1 MDSDKFQKIIK
12 QRDRVREN
20 DDAIDK
26 FFNRSTIRPP
36 LDENSS
42 MEKVV
47 REITERMHIRNVSW
61 VKINNGN
68 SYQVS
73 FTLENG
79 VRFDDTVH
87 MLSEF
92 GIGQRE
98 GTSVVI
104 IPCTL
109 YRDHSHLYRHD
120 DDQEST
126 SSQCQSVIKETAW
139 NKFIGTV
146 RARMNVA
153 KIVEAVKADANLTF
167 DFIVLLVVASILAA
181 FGLVENSTLFLAA
194 SMLISPLMGPILAAT
209 FGAAIKDHQLQY
221 WGVKNEIIGILLC
234 ILVGFLF
241 GVINCSFDYLFR
253 VEKYL
258 MITTEMENRMSFH
271 SVIVGIMIALP
282 SGAAVA
288 IAVLG
293 ENFGSLVGVAI
304 SASLLPPA
312 VNTVNSFL
320 KFQISLNYTFH
331 LTGSRMVIFS
341 CKFHF

>member
-1 MDSDKFQKIIK
+1 
-12 QRDRVREN
+12 
-20 DDAIDK
+20 
-26 FFNRSTIRPP
+26 
-36 LDENSS
+36 
-42 MEKVV
+42 
-47 REITERMHIRNVSW
+47 
-61 VKINNGN
+61 
-68 SYQVS
+68 
-73 FTLENG
+73 
-79 VRFDDTVH
+79 
-87 MLSEF
+87 MLSEW
-92 GIGQRE
+92 GIGQKE
-98 GTSVVI
+98 GSSVVI

-109 YRDHSHLYRHD
+109 YRDHHSHLFGRD

-126 SSQCQSVIKETAW
+126 SSQSVIKETAW

-153 KIVEAVKADANLTF
+153 KIVEAVKADASLTF
-167 DFIVLLVVASILAA
+167 DFIVLLIVASILAA

-209 FGAAIKDHQLQY
+209 FGAAIKDHQLQF
-221 WGVKNEIIGILLC
+221 WGMKNEIVGILLC

-253 VEKYL
+253 SEKFL
-258 MITTEMENRMSFH
+258 MITTEMENRMNFH

-304 SASLLPPA
+304 SASLLPPS
-312 VNTVNSFL
+312 VNTVRFNSL
-320 KFQISLNYTFH
+320 MMEDLFH
-331 LTGSRMVIFS
+331 
-341 CKFHF
+341 